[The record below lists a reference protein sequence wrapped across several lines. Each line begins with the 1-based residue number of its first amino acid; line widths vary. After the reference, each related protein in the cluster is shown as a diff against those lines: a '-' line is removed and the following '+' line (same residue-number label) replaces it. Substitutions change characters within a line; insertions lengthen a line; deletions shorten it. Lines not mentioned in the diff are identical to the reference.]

1 MDPIDAWKVEERK
14 NMASHLSICPY
25 NVRCSHDG
33 WIEKSEKWNFVLN
46 DLRVKLKQKQ
56 IPSMWSESLYKA

>member
-56 IPSMWSESLYKA
+56 IPSMWSESLYQA